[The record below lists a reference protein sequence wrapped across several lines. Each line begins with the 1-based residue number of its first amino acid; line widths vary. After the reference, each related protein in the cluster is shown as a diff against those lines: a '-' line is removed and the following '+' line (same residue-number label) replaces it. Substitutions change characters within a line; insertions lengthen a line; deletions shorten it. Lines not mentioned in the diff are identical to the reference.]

1 MATVTTWNTSRCRCR
16 CLNSL
21 IRNLNRAHDVFG
33 PRTATGGPLFP
44 CLTCL
49 DTTKFMLLSV
59 TRRDGNFENIEATT
73 LLELKMFTSGFRPWR
88 IDYSFV
94 CMLIS
99 PLCLVYKCKKQKN
112 FEVKMKQRGLIYM
125 QTKE

>member
-1 MATVTTWNTSRCRCR
+1 
-16 CLNSL
+16 
-21 IRNLNRAHDVFG
+21 
-33 PRTATGGPLFP
+33 
-44 CLTCL
+44 
-49 DTTKFMLLSV
+49 MLLSV
-59 TRRDGNFENIEATT
+59 TRRDGNFENIERAT
-73 LLELKMFTSGFRPWR
+73 LLELEMFTSGFRPWR

-99 PLCLVYKCKKQKN
+99 PLCFVYKYKKKKKN